1 SDLPWAQRYSI
12 ATVSPSLQPSSRKRA
27 VKATVHGPHT
37 VASAPSTPM
46 SRWLPGCCASAASG
60 HAPTKPQTIFMN
72 SRRSMA
78 SLHHEG
84 HFRLSEEYQTA
95 ALALC
100 PLSQRGQCPLWVKS
114 GHGSAFTRCPLY
126 PQKRTWFSAVVMSA
140 LCQKRTLLLI
150 TSSAVARAD
159 AAWPGVYGRHRL
171 KIKEGSRGG
180 LRSLAPLLRRA
191 NIVQAQRR
199 SDESKMRECL
209 REIAKLP
216 LRLRIVFFR
225 KQTNIVAQR
234 EETLEEGA

>member
-1 SDLPWAQRYSI
+1 MKNPVLC
-12 ATVSPSLQPSSRKRA
+12 T
-27 VKATVHGPHT
+27 
-37 VASAPSTPM
+37 SAKIDRP
-46 SRWLPGCCASAASG
+46 
-60 HAPTKPQTIFMN
+60 
-72 SRRSMA
+72 
-78 SLHHEG
+78 
-84 HFRLSEEYQTA
+84 
-95 ALALC
+95 
-100 PLSQRGQCPLWVKS
+100 CPLWVKS

-191 NIVQAQRR
+191 NIVQAHRR

-216 LRLRIVFFR
+216 LRRRVVFFR
-225 KQTNIVAQR
+225 QQAHVIAQR
-234 EETLEEGA
+234 EQTLEQGACFGIPMLQFVIVGKPKTAREKHA